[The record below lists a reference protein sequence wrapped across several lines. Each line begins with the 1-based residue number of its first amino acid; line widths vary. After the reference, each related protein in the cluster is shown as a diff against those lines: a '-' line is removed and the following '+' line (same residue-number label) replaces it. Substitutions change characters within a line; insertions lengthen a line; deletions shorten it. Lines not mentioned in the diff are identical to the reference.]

1 VQNELPL
8 WEAIDVNFS
17 KAVSLEV
24 TGCVDVM
31 PVPRENLGPAGADA
45 ALLRAGP
52 IADLSDA
59 SDHPYFRC
67 RKTFT

>member
-8 WEAIDVNFS
+8 WEAIDVNLS

-31 PVPRENLGPAGADA
+31 PVPRESLGWSGCKPCCQLWAPRVRGE
-45 ALLRAGP
+45 
-52 IADLSDA
+52 
-59 SDHPYFRC
+59 
-67 RKTFT
+67 